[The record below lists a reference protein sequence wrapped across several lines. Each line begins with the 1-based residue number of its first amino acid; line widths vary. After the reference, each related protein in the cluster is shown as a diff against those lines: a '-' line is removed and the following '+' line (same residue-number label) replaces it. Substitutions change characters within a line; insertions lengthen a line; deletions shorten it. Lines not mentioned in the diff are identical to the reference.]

1 MLSFN
6 RLFCRCSVI
15 YKSFIFL
22 SAPFVNCRPM
32 NVLIVEDEKGLA
44 LEVDEFLSHEGFT
57 VEHARTKKSAEE
69 KIFVNNYD
77 FILLDLGLP
86 DGDGFDLLKMLK
98 GLDKREDA
106 VIILTARGAVDD
118 RVMGLEQ
125 GADDYLA
132 KPFSLNEL
140 LARMHAITRR
150 KHRLE
155 SNDINIKGL
164 LVNIQNR
171 TVMYNDER
179 INLTKKEFEIFNYL
193 VLNKNRVISRTNLT
207 EHVWGDVLEINSDSN
222 FVDVHVKNLRK
233 KLSQYIPIDWFETVR
248 SIGYR
253 INI

>member
-1 MLSFN
+1 
-6 RLFCRCSVI
+6 
-15 YKSFIFL
+15 
-22 SAPFVNCRPM
+22 M

-155 SNDINIKGL
+155 SNDININGL
-164 LVNIQNR
+164 RVNIQNR

-233 KLSQYIPIDWFETVR
+233 KLSQYISIDWFETVR

>member
-1 MLSFN
+1 
-6 RLFCRCSVI
+6 
-15 YKSFIFL
+15 
-22 SAPFVNCRPM
+22 M

-44 LEVDEFLSHEGFT
+44 LEIDEFLSHEGFT
-57 VEHARTKKSAEE
+57 IEHARTKNAAAE

-77 FILLDLGLP
+77 FILLDLNLP
-86 DGDGFDLLKMLK
+86 DGDGFDLLQILK
-98 GLDKREDA
+98 GLKNREDA

-118 RVMGLEQ
+118 KIHGLEQ

-150 KHRLE
+150 KHKLE
-155 SNDINIKGL
+155 SNDITVKEFKM
-164 LVNIQNR
+164 NIQNR
-171 TVMYNDER
+171 TVHYNAER

-233 KLSQYIPIDWFETVR
+233 KLSQFEPIDWFETVR

-253 INI
+253 VNI

>member
-1 MLSFN
+1 
-6 RLFCRCSVI
+6 
-15 YKSFIFL
+15 
-22 SAPFVNCRPM
+22 M

-44 LEVDEFLSHEGFT
+44 LEIDQFLSREGFT
-57 VEHARTKKSAEE
+57 IEHARTKKSGAE
-69 KIFVNNYD
+69 KVFVNNYD
-77 FILLDLGLP
+77 FILLDLSLP
-86 DGDGFDLLKMLK
+86 DGDGFELLKQLK
-98 GLDKREDA
+98 GLKNRDDA

-118 RVMGLEQ
+118 RVHGLEQ

-150 KHRLE
+150 KHKLE
-155 SNDINIKGL
+155 SNDIAVKEFRI
-164 LVNIQNR
+164 NIQNR
-171 TVMYNDER
+171 TVHFNSER

-193 VLNKNRVISRTNLT
+193 VLNKNKVISRTNLT

-233 KLSQYIPIDWFETVR
+233 KLSQFEPTEWFETVR

-253 INI
+253 VNI

>member
-1 MLSFN
+1 
-6 RLFCRCSVI
+6 
-15 YKSFIFL
+15 
-22 SAPFVNCRPM
+22 M

-98 GLDKREDA
+98 GLNKREDA

>member
-1 MLSFN
+1 
-6 RLFCRCSVI
+6 
-15 YKSFIFL
+15 
-22 SAPFVNCRPM
+22 M

-44 LEVDEFLSHEGFT
+44 LEIDEFLSHEGFT
-57 VEHARTKKSAEE
+57 IEHARSKSTAGE

-77 FILLDLGLP
+77 FILLDLNLP
-86 DGDGFDLLKMLK
+86 DGDGFELLQMFK
-98 GLDKREDA
+98 GLKDRDDA

-118 RVMGLEQ
+118 KVLGLEQ

-150 KHRLE
+150 KHKLE
-155 SNDINIKGL
+155 SNDIAVKEFRI
-164 LVNIQNR
+164 NIQNR
-171 TVMYNDER
+171 TVHYNAER
-179 INLTKKEFEIFNYL
+179 INLTKKEYEIFNYL

-233 KLSQYIPIDWFETVR
+233 KLSQFEPIDWFETVR

-253 INI
+253 VNI

>member
-1 MLSFN
+1 
-6 RLFCRCSVI
+6 
-15 YKSFIFL
+15 
-22 SAPFVNCRPM
+22 M
-32 NVLIVEDEKGLA
+32 NVLIVEDERGLA
-44 LEVDEFLSHEGFT
+44 LEVDEFLSKEGFT
-57 VEHARTKKSAEE
+57 VEHARTCRSAEE

-86 DGDGFDLLKMLK
+86 DGDGFNLLQQFKMIK
-98 GLDKREDA
+98 DRDDA

-118 RVMGLEQ
+118 RIQGLQE

-150 KHRLE
+150 KHKLE
-155 SNDINIKGL
+155 SNVIELKGFKI
-164 LVNIQNR
+164 NIQNR
-171 TVMYNDER
+171 TVQYQEDR
-179 INLTKKEFEIFNYL
+179 INLTKKEFEILNYL
-193 VLNKNRVISRTNLT
+193 VLNKNKVISRTNLT

-233 KLSQYIPIDWFETVR
+233 KLSQFTAIDWFETVR

>member
-1 MLSFN
+1 
-6 RLFCRCSVI
+6 
-15 YKSFIFL
+15 
-22 SAPFVNCRPM
+22 M
-32 NVLIVEDEKGLA
+32 NILIVEDEKGLA
-44 LEVDEFLSHEGFT
+44 LEIDEFLSREGFT
-57 VEHARTKKSAEE
+57 VEHARTRKSAEE

-86 DGDGFDLLKMLK
+86 DGDGLDLLTSFKKLP
-98 GLDKREDA
+98 DRNDA
-106 VIILTARGAVDD
+106 VIILTARGSIDD
-118 RVMGLEQ
+118 RIHGLEE
-125 GADDYLA
+125 GADDYLP

-140 LARMHAITRR
+140 LARIHAITRR
-150 KHRLE
+150 KHKLE
-155 SNDINIKGL
+155 SNEINVNGFKT
-164 LVNIQNR
+164 NIQNR
-171 TVMYNDER
+171 TVYYNDER

-233 KLSQYIPIDWFETVR
+233 KLSAFAAVDWFETVR

>member
-1 MLSFN
+1 
-6 RLFCRCSVI
+6 
-15 YKSFIFL
+15 
-22 SAPFVNCRPM
+22 M

-44 LEVDEFLSHEGFT
+44 LEIDEFLSHEGFT
-57 VEHARTKKSAEE
+57 IEHARTKSIASE

-77 FILLDLGLP
+77 FILLDLNLP
-86 DGDGFDLLKMLK
+86 DGDGFGLLQMLK
-98 GLDKREDA
+98 GLKERDDA

-118 RVMGLEQ
+118 KVHGLEQ

-150 KHRLE
+150 KHKLE
-155 SNDINIKGL
+155 SNDITVKEFKM
-164 LVNIQNR
+164 NIQNR
-171 TVMYNDER
+171 TVHYNTER

-233 KLSQYIPIDWFETVR
+233 KLSQFEPIEWFETVR

-253 INI
+253 VNI